1 MIKIEINKEGA
12 QVRIKGRSIT
22 VYSEMG
28 IVNKR
33 FYKVLKEA
41 HGEEKAK
48 ELMRRMLEVSFLTD
62 EEREKRR
69 ERLRREEPHIVEI
82 IEKLRE
88 AGMLND

>member
-12 QVRIKGRSIT
+12 QVRIEGVSIT

-33 FYKVLKEA
+33 FYEALKEA

-48 ELMRRMLEVSFLTD
+48 GLMRKMLEICFLTD
-62 EEREKRR
+62 EESEKRR
-69 ERLRREEPHIVEI
+69 ERLRREKSHIVEI

-88 AGMLND
+88 AGILND